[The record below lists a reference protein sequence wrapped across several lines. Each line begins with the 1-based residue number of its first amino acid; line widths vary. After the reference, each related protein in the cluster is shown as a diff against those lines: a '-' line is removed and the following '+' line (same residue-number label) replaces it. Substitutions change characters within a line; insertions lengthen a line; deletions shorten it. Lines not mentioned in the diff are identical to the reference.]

1 MKFLN
6 FLRSLFFGKKK
17 QAPIVPDAPVYREDL
32 IVDESELEP
41 IVEPEKAPIV
51 EIPEVVAEQIAGEA
65 VVVAPKKKKPS
76 KKKKYN
82 GNIT

>member
-6 FLRSLFFGKKK
+6 FLRSLFFKKKK
-17 QAPIVPDAPVYREDL
+17 QAPVILPDAPVDREDP
-32 IVDESELEP
+32 IVDESESE
-41 IVEPEKAPIV
+41 PIV
-51 EIPEVVAEQIAGEA
+51 EIPECVAEQLAEEA
-65 VVVAPKKKKPS
+65 VVTAPKKKKSS